1 MFTIEMVMLPNW
13 KSSHHLSIPLSMDIK
28 HHTFHVLFLLYT
40 SYIVY
45 TYICAQHKEHTHHKV
60 TTDYDSA
67 TGHHHDHA
75 HGPALHRAH
84 THHNISSS
92 SSKPR
97 SRANSVDSARS
108 HLSET
113 SLVSIKNNKKTKSI
127 TSKSNATS
135 NSKSSKPIVSG
146 VASRV
151 KTSKGTSTTTS
162 KSKVGAN
169 VSTGKATAMKTKI
182 SSTSKSNKKGS
193 TKKKSNSH
201 VRKGKN
207 DDDSSVASY
216 TSTGSYNSRTSQSTI
231 NSVGSYRNLR
241 SQTRMKVSP
250 SVNVHLS
257 SWLVP

>member
-1 MFTIEMVMLPNW
+1 MSF
-13 KSSHHLSIPLSMDIK
+13 S
-28 HHTFHVLFLLYT
+28 LYT

-45 TYICAQHKEHTHHKV
+45 TYICVQHKEHTHHKV

-97 SRANSVDSARS
+97 SRANSIDSARS

-113 SLVSIKNNKKTKSI
+113 SVVSIKNNKKTKSI
-127 TSKSNATS
+127 ISKSNATS
-135 NSKSSKPIVSG
+135 NSKSSKPIVSN

-151 KTSKGTSTTTS
+151 KTSKSTSMTTS
-162 KSKVGAN
+162 RSKVGAN
-169 VSTGKATAMKTKI
+169 VSTGKATAMKSKI
-182 SSTSKSNKKGS
+182 SSTSKSTKKGS
-193 TKKKSNSH
+193 TKKKSNSRI
-201 VRKGKN
+201 RKGGKN
-207 DDDSSVASY
+207 DDESSVASY

-257 SWLVP
+257 SWLVPWLVLSETKYL